1 MSMDLSE
8 YHKIVVHWQKYVQ
21 VYSIWFN
28 IALIEQPLNHY
39 HAMQYNRIITE
50 DTKTLLLLQPNVDW
64 LSSLGMCGP
73 SYYHFCL

>member
-28 IALIEQPLNHY
+28 IAFIEQPLSCN
-39 HAMQYNRIITE
+39 AI
-50 DTKTLLLLQPNVDW
+50 
-64 LSSLGMCGP
+64 
-73 SYYHFCL
+73 